1 MNPILALILGA
12 VAFFAIAGISAVIQG
27 GRAEKEWRESEHKR
41 EQEHYTKQ
49 RRKDGYTV
57 SEK

>member
-1 MNPILALILGA
+1 MNPILVLILGA
-12 VAFFAIAGISAVIQG
+12 VAFLAVAGISAVIQG
-27 GRAEKEWRESEHKR
+27 GRAEKDYHEAERKR